1 MNRFDRKKEIIE
13 QIIPLI
19 EEFNA
24 LQPRDRIILIDRTTW
39 FKLRL
44 MLQELTSCVDEKIE
58 NYQGFL
64 REKFENPISS
74 RVFYQPEL
82 YVEKSADLDDYRKG

>member
-1 MNRFDRKKEIIE
+1 MNKFDRKKEIIE

-19 EEFNA
+19 KEFNA
-24 LQPRDRIILIDRTTW
+24 LQPMDRIILIDRYSW

-44 MLQELTSCVDEKIE
+44 MLQELTSCVDEKIK

-64 REKFENPISS
+64 HEKFENPISS

-82 YVEKSADLDDYRKG
+82 YVEKSADLDD